1 MPTNT
6 KNKEAKLP
14 IKVRNDL
21 KKQRDNHLQVVQELE
36 RKKLILLGAIE
47 QINMMLGESTNEQQ
61 PIHPGQDK

>member
-6 KNKEAKLP
+6 KKKKDPKLP
-14 IKVRNDL
+14 IQVKDDL
-21 KKQRDNHLQVVQELE
+21 RKQRDEHMGVVQELE

-47 QINMMLGESTNEQQ
+47 QINVMLGESNEQQ